1 MFWSS
6 NSVGKWHCW
15 QSWSEGVPCTR
26 QWEGTGSLCASAGQD
41 AAPGAILWSLHH
53 QHGLLRIG
61 LDQWPLSGI
70 ETSLMLPGF
79 PFLALPVVAFGREN
93 KQASSWDVVSHSAK
107 VAGEQLVWDVRDSEG
122 AAHQPPV
129 FSRRKDCEERIS
141 SGSGGALQQRLCC
154 YLGWL
159 FGFCRWLALMMLWVG
174 FSSPDSWYLLKRF
187 LRDHPKNKPAS
198 SKVYSVR
205 AWSWKLAPILLSF
218 PVKCICFLLMLQF
231 FVVMGPL
238 WPFSMPWVL
247 HGPRGR
253 AKKEPEPQCKEHERG
268 KMPWWQGLAGF
279 GKSGRS
285 CFMPPSWLQGPAGVQ
300 QGWKGDA
307 LLLLHA
313 SLPLHFTCG
322 IGAYPGLHSWARLEK
337 QSPALC
343 LTE

>member
-1 MFWSS
+1 MLSLTQPKWQAS
-6 NSVGKWHCW
+6 NWCGMYVIVKG
-15 QSWSEGVPCTR
+15 
-26 QWEGTGSLCASAGQD
+26 
-41 AAPGAILWSLHH
+41 
-53 QHGLLRIG
+53 LRI
-61 LDQWPLSGI
+61 
-70 ETSLMLPGF
+70 SLLF
-79 PFLALPVVAFGREN
+79 SLAGKTVRRGSVLGVGEHC
-93 KQASSWDVVSHSAK
+93 SSV
-107 VAGEQLVWDVRDSEG
+107 
-122 AAHQPPV
+122 
-129 FSRRKDCEERIS
+129 
-141 SGSGGALQQRLCC
+141 CC

-218 PVKCICFLLMLQF
+218 PVKCICFLLMLQL

-247 HGPRGR
+247 HGPWGR